1 MVLHSGVGVVNQRQ
15 QFVQAGV
22 HIGFGDL
29 AGLDSGQQFPHG
41 VTAGGGHFQR
51 GAVLYAQCMVVGAAP
66 VGNDSAGKAPI
77 PAQDVLQQM
86 GVLVGVGAVDQI
98 VAGHDGFGCGFFH
111 HDLKAGQVDLPQGAF
126 VQHGVRRHAAQ
137 LLAVDGEV
145 LGAGGDAFA
154 LDAPH
159 IACGHLARKVRVLGE
174 VLEVTAAERAA
185 LGVEARPQQYGNFLR
200 GGFLTHGLADFLAKF
215 RVPAACHG
223 DSRGKA
229 GSRHAGVQPQ
239 MVRRPGLLAHAAGAI
254 G

>member
-1 MVLHSGVGVVNQRQ
+1 
-15 QFVQAGV
+15 
-22 HIGFGDL
+22 
-29 AGLDSGQQFPHG
+29 
-41 VTAGGGHFQR
+41 
-51 GAVLYAQCMVVGAAP
+51 
-66 VGNDSAGKAPI
+66 
-77 PAQDVLQQM
+77 M
-86 GVLVGVGAVDQI
+86 GIFVGVGAVDQI

-159 IACGHLARKVRVLGE
+159 IGGCHFARKVRVLGE
-174 VLEVTAAERAA
+174 VLEVAAAERAA
-185 LGVEARPQQYGNFLR
+185 LGVEARPQQYGNLLR
-200 GGFLTHGLADFLAKF
+200 GGFLAHSFAHFLAQDG
-215 RVPAACHG
+215 VPAACHG

-239 MVRRPGLLAHAAGAI
+239 MVRRPGLLAHAVRPVRQGDGRHTRLGAAARGEGTRARKQRAFLFQI
-254 G
+254 QFCDDFSVFQGDALLF